1 MFTSMKNLALLSLLI
16 LFFSSCEKADQ
27 LTQFDLSY
35 TTEVTIPPALGIN
48 LPFDLLT
55 PEMETNSEAEFAIND
70 TRKDLVEEINLTEL
84 KMMITSP
91 SDQRFD
97 FLNEASVFINAEGLS
112 ELKIAEATNISDTV
126 GNELDLTPVENDL
139 SEYIKKDKFSLRV
152 KVVTD
157 KIVNEEVKIDVKS
170 NFFVDAQ
177 IIL

>member
-1 MFTSMKNLALLSLLI
+1 M
-16 LFFSSCEKADQ
+16 
-27 LTQFDLSY
+27 
-35 TTEVTIPPALGIN
+35 G
-48 LPFDLLT
+48 
-55 PEMETNSEAEFAIND
+55 ND

-84 KMMITSP
+84 KMIITSP

-112 ELKIAEATNISDTV
+112 ELKIAEAKDIPETV
-126 GNELDLTPVENDL
+126 GNELSLTPVENDL
-139 SEYIKKDKFSLRV
+139 SEYIKKDAFSLRV

-157 KIVNEEVKIDVKS
+157 KIINNEVKVDVKS